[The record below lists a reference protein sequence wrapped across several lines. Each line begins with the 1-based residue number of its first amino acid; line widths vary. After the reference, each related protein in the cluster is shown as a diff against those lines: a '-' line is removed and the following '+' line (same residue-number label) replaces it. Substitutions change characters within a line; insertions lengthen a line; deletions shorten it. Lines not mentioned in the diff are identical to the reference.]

1 MKEPRTTEETANYE
15 PTTPAQAEA
24 SELKQLAIPFRGDT
38 YIVPIVDEWS
48 IETLEA
54 FEAGKGVALLKRV
67 LGPKQWNRFR
77 KEYGK
82 KKDVDALAEA
92 IAEAGGFESSG

>member
-1 MKEPRTTEETANYE
+1 MDNDKTLHTVDPIK
-15 PTTPAQAEA
+15 AEA
-24 SELKQLAIPFRGDT
+24 LGNDRLAIPFRGDT
-38 YIVPIVDEWS
+38 YIVPVVDEWS

-54 FEAGKGVALLKRV
+54 FEAGKGVQLLRQL

-77 KEYGK
+77 RSYGK

-92 IAEAGGFESSG
+92 IAEAGGFESAGN